1 MKTLLFSLLA
11 SVALIFPTLAHQE
24 EETVFY
30 TYEAMDCMRRQKCTV
45 GVDPV
50 NVLDYYNDD
59 EVRTILTNLNQ
70 MGVKVYA
77 SNPQYFVDDYHAL
90 YYADSNTIYLNKGYT
105 DEPEMFIE
113 TLRHEAWHAAQDCM
127 GGGMH
132 NSDIM
137 PMLAWDVIPAD
148 VVQDTFDRYGFDP
161 DTVRIEREAVLA
173 MTSPWMTVDALEA
186 CNSDTPIWETYP
198 PPKKTWS
205 YLYWNGHVSY
215 HDGI

>member
-1 MKTLLFSLLA
+1 
-11 SVALIFPTLAHQE
+11 
-24 EETVFY
+24 
-30 TYEAMDCMRRQKCTV
+30 MDCMRRQKCTV
-45 GVDPV
+45 GVDAV

-113 TLRHEAWHAAQDCM
+113 ALRHEAWHAAQDCM

-132 NSDIM
+132 NSDII
-137 PMLAWDVIPAD
+137 LAPAL
-148 VVQDTFDRYGFDP
+148 DT
-161 DTVRIEREAVLA
+161 IK
-173 MTSPWMTVDALEA
+173 SDAL
-186 CNSDTPIWETYP
+186 
-198 PPKKTWS
+198 
-205 YLYWNGHVSY
+205 
-215 HDGI
+215 